1 MIGAP
6 RSSRSRHFFVEV
18 IAFSYSG
25 TLGVLL
31 VISTLGVL
39 VAQLRAAMAIF
50 RVAPERWRI
59 ERRPVAG
66 IVGVVVFLVLLLGGI
81 QPDGFLR
88 PIAAFADEFI
98 RALRPL

>member
-1 MIGAP
+1 
-6 RSSRSRHFFVEV
+6 FVGL

-25 TLGVLL
+25 TLGAILVL
-31 VISTLGVL
+31 STLFIL
-39 VAQLRAAMAIF
+39 VAQLRAAMSIF
-50 RVAPERWRI
+50 RVAPERWRV

-66 IVGVVVFLVLLLGGI
+66 FAGAVISLALLVGGV